1 MSANEDVVNILDG
14 NIFVFNFTLH
24 FQIWKLEIIYLLAQ
38 GDSG

>member
-14 NIFVFNFTLH
+14 NIFTLH